1 LRSHRATITVAPVC
15 STRRA
20 ANVIVYAS
28 RPKKAT
34 RCPDRWAAPD
44 RAAAHGRALA
54 QRLDHLA
61 HARQGGGHGLN
72 ARTIA
77 RGFQNFGQ
85 PALACGAVEHGDC
98 AMPIR
103 PAPRCGLH
111 RHLEAAQ
118 VRREKHNALATR
130 IGLLGTAPLTMS
142 QSGNWPSQMRGISNT
157 MRPACPTAALTW
169 AKP

>member
-1 LRSHRATITVAPVC
+1 
-15 STRRA
+15 
-20 ANVIVYAS
+20 
-28 RPKKAT
+28 
-34 RCPDRWAAPD
+34 
-44 RAAAHGRALA
+44 
-54 QRLDHLA
+54 
-61 HARQGGGHGLN
+61 
-72 ARTIA
+72 
-77 RGFQNFGQ
+77 
-85 PALACGAVEHGDC
+85 
-98 AMPIR
+98 MPIR
-103 PAPRCGLH
+103 PAPRRGLH